1 MLMVHNCLY
10 EKVGY
15 EYQLYYC
22 TMYRSCWCFVKFNVD
37 IYLILPDI
45 EVDIS
50 LYILLTDY

>member
-1 MLMVHNCLY
+1 MVHNCLY

-50 LYILLTDY
+50 FYILLTDY